1 MQERLQKIMAKAGL
15 GSRRQCEKLIE
26 KGRVMVNDK
35 VVKLGDQADAYK
47 DKITVDGAILP
58 KPEKLTYIMVHKPR
72 NVISD
77 EDDRGRKTVR
87 DMIAEVPGHLYP
99 VGRLDAPSVG
109 LVLMTNDGD
118 LAHHLTHPRFLHE
131 KTYRVK
137 VEGSM
142 SNETIEQW
150 KKGVYLD
157 DGRTKP
163 AKVKATDRGNGF
175 TWLEVILREGRKR
188 QIRRVAAKL
197 GHAVLHL
204 QREKIG
210 TLKLGNLGLGQ
221 WRHLTE
227 REVEQLKKYVAG
239 GQKNFE
245 QNQKKRA
252 KSRGVKSRP
261 PKEGGAKR
269 PGSDKSSR
277 SSGPR
282 SSKST
287 NTRKIR

>member
-1 MQERLQKIMAKAGL
+1 
-15 GSRRQCEKLIE
+15 
-26 KGRVMVNDK
+26 
-35 VVKLGDQADAYK
+35 
-47 DKITVDGAILP
+47 
-58 KPEKLTYIMVHKPR
+58 
-72 NVISD
+72 
-77 EDDRGRKTVR
+77 
-87 DMIAEVPGHLYP
+87 
-99 VGRLDAPSVG
+99 
-109 LVLMTNDGD
+109 
-118 LAHHLTHPRFLHE
+118 
-131 KTYRVK
+131 
-137 VEGSM
+137 M